1 MIFSHQALF
10 SKHFISFVMASL
22 SLLSCSND
30 YQPLIIG
37 HRGAKGHVAE
47 NTLPSISKA
56 MELGVNGIEI
66 DVFLCQ
72 SGELVV
78 FHDSTLEKLTD
89 GSGYIET
96 LTLDSIQKIN
106 VLGDYK
112 IPTLNQVLD
121 LINGQVFLNIEL
133 KGSGTAQPTHQ
144 LLTSTLKEGRW
155 KADQFIISSF
165 KWEEL
170 KHFRQLNEEI
180 PIAIL
185 TNADPLDALPIAQ
198 TVQAQAI
205 NPNFRALNES
215 NVKKIQQA
223 GYQIFPYTINET
235 EDIKK
240 MISLRVDGIITDF
253 PERISEVLSSN

>member
-1 MIFSHQALF
+1 
-10 SKHFISFVMASL
+10 
-22 SLLSCSND
+22 
-30 YQPLIIG
+30 
-37 HRGAKGHVAE
+37 
-47 NTLPSISKA
+47 
-56 MELGVNGIEI
+56 
-66 DVFLCQ
+66 
-72 SGELVV
+72 
-78 FHDSTLEKLTD
+78 
-89 GSGYIET
+89 
-96 LTLDSIQKIN
+96 
-106 VLGDYK
+106 
-112 IPTLNQVLD
+112 LD

-155 KADQFIISSF
+155 KADKFIISSF

-223 GYQIFPYTINET
+223 GYQVFPYTINET

-253 PERISEVLSSN
+253 PERIAEVLSSN